1 MDFASLVADIQVL
14 YAAAASTT
22 ARTVDRLLTLRS
34 WLTGAWIVE
43 YEQHGEDRAAYGEAL
58 IDRLAESLDRAGVKG
73 AGRSNLR
80 NFRQLALVWPDVD
93 PRRALVAV
101 APDIHQTASGGL
113 TVQIRQTASGESLA
127 PVGPSLDFP
136 GLRLRVASVERLPWQ
151 DARWTERL
159 FHTASFSHLLE
170 LSRMD
175 VPMKRAFYE
184 LHLLKEGWS
193 VRELRRQIDSMLY
206 ERVGL
211 SKDKTAVM
219 ALSSA
224 GAVPESPAAILRDP
238 YVLEFLGLPEPP
250 AFTEAQLE
258 AALLDHLQEF
268 LRELGRDF
276 CFVDRQVRI
285 TVGGEH
291 HHLDLLFFHRG
302 LRCLVAIDLKIGR
315 FDHADAGQ
323 MHFYLN
329 YIAENLARPDENA
342 PVGLLLCAD
351 KDEEKVHYATAGL
364 PRAVF
369 VSRYLTVLPSE
380 AQLARWL
387 HDERD
392 RLARRR
398 VTDL

>member
-1 MDFASLVADIQVL
+1 MTARAVADAYPTFV
-14 YAAAASTT
+14 A
-22 ARTVDRLLTLRS
+22 TVKEALLDGAYDLRGGSPSPPMKCHSHHHGLSLGGTFCRLL
-34 WLTGAWIVE
+34 LT
-43 YEQHGEDRAAYGEAL
+43 
-58 IDRLAESLDRAGVKG
+58 
-73 AGRSNLR
+73 
-80 NFRQLALVWPDVD
+80 
-93 PRRALVAV
+93 
-101 APDIHQTASGGL
+101 
-113 TVQIRQTASGESLA
+113 IRQTASGESS
-127 PVGPSLDFP
+127 PPFGQSLDFP
-136 GLRLRVASVERLPWQ
+136 GIRLRIASIERLSWQ
-151 DARWTERL
+151 DAAWTERL
-159 FHTASFSHLLE
+159 FNTASFSHLLE

-175 VPMKRAFYE
+175 VPINRAFYE
-184 LHLLKEGWS
+184 LHVVKEGWP
-193 VRELRRQIDSMLY
+193 VRELRRQINSMLY

-219 ALSSA
+219 ALSHD
-224 GAVPESPAAILRDP
+224 GASCESPATILRDP
-238 YVLEFLGLPEPP
+238 YVLEFLGLPEPS

-329 YIAENLARPDENA
+329 YIAENIPRPDENA

-364 PRAVF
+364 PRSAF
-369 VSRYLTVLPSE
+369 VSRYLTALPSE
-380 AQLARWL
+380 AQIARWL

-398 VTDL
+398 PTDT

>member
-1 MDFASLVADIQVL
+1 M
-14 YAAAASTT
+14 
-22 ARTVDRLLTLRS
+22 DRLLVLRS
-34 WLTGAWIVE
+34 WLVGAWIVE
-43 YEQHGEDRAAYGEAL
+43 YEQHGADRAAYGEAV
-58 IDRLAESLDRAGVKG
+58 IERLAEELDGTGVRG
-73 AGRSNLR
+73 LSARNLK
-80 NFRQLALVWPDVD
+80 NFRQLALTWPDLD
-93 PRRALVAV
+93 PERAVLAV
-101 APDIHQTASGGL
+101 LGPIRQTPSAESIPRE
-113 TVQIRQTASGESLA
+113 IRQTASAGSALA
-127 PVGPSLDFP
+127 VRVAAAGFP
-136 GLRLRVASVERLPWQ
+136 ALGLRTVALERLPWQ
-151 DARWTERL
+151 DAAWTERL
-159 FHTASFSHLLE
+159 FASLSFSHLLE
-170 LSRMD
+170 LSRID
-175 VPMKRAFYE
+175 IPLKRAFYE
-184 LHLLKEGWS
+184 IQLLKEGWPI
-193 VRELRRQIDSMLY
+193 RELKRQVNSMLY

-211 SKDKTAVM
+211 SKDRSGVM
-219 ALSSA
+219 ALSRD
-224 GAVPESPAAILRDP
+224 GALQESPATILRDP
-238 YVLEFLGLPEPP
+238 YVLEFLGLPAPP

-258 AALLDHLQEF
+258 SALLDHLQEF

-276 CFVDRQVRI
+276 CSVDRQVRI

-329 YIAENLARPDENA
+329 YIAENLARPEENA

-380 AQLARWL
+380 EQLARWL

-398 VTDL
+398 AADT